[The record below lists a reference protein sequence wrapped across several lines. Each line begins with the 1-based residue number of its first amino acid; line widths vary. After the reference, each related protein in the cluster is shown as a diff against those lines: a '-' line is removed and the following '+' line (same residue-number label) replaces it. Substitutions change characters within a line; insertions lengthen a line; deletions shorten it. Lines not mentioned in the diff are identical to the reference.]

1 MSVRVCARVRERA
14 SESVRDCINE
24 RGCMRVFVRYR
35 ACVIVNA
42 RVRERA

>member
-1 MSVRVCARVRERA
+1 MCAPACVRERA

-35 ACVIVNA
+35 ACVIVPA
-42 RVRERA
+42 RACVRERA

>member
-1 MSVRVCARVRERA
+1 MCAPACVRERA

-35 ACVIVNA
+35 ACVIVPA
-42 RVRERA
+42 RTCVRERA